1 MWPREH
7 GAWPMLLAPFLSAL
21 LLARAWHWSVPVA
34 LVAVLAAFVLREPL
48 VALGRQRW
56 VWRAEK
62 PESAKARRWLV
73 AELALLA
80 AAGGMLAL
88 RWPSGFLLMLGGL
101 AAAMTL
107 LAAWMTARNRQRSA
121 SLELAS
127 AAGLTSTCL
136 AASLSAIGRVEPWC
150 WLLWALSAAHA
161 AAGIFVVHAR
171 LEARIAARA
180 ARPEPFRFRRP
191 AYAMQLLLLAGAA
204 VCYRSLPVVSAALAL
219 SALVH
224 LATLR
229 SLRNPAALETPL
241 TRVGLRAMALSLV
254 YSALLVYGLW

>member
-48 VALGRQRW
+48 VTLGRQRW
-56 VWRAEK
+56 VWRDER
-62 PESAKARRWLV
+62 PESAKARRWLA

-80 AAGGMLAL
+80 AAGGALTFRWPLGSLLAL
-88 RWPSGFLLMLGGL
+88 GAL
-101 AAAMTL
+101 AAGMTL
-107 LAAWMTARNRQRSA
+107 LAAWMTIRNRQRSA
-121 SLELAS
+121 TLQLAS

-136 AASLSAIGRVEPWC
+136 AASLSATGRVEPWC

-180 ARPEPFRFRRP
+180 PQPEPFRFRRP
-191 AYAMQLLLLAGAA
+191 AYAMQVLLLAGAA
-204 VCYRSLPVVSAALAL
+204 ALYPSLPAVSAALAM

-229 SLRNPAALETPL
+229 SLSSPAALETPL
-241 TRVGLRAMALSLV
+241 TRVGLRAMTLSLI

>member
-56 VWRAEK
+56 VWRDRR
-62 PESAKARRWLV
+62 PESARARRWLA

-80 AAGGMLAL
+80 AAGGALAL
-88 RWPSGFLLMLGGL
+88 RWPLSFLLTLGGL
-101 AAAMTL
+101 AAGMTL
-107 LAAWMTARNRQRSA
+107 LAAWMTVRNRQRSA
-121 SLELAS
+121 PLQLAS
-127 AAGLTSTCL
+127 AVGLTSTCL
-136 AASLSAIGRVEPWC
+136 AASLSATGRVEPWC

-180 ARPEPFRFRRP
+180 PRPEPSRFRRP
-191 AYAMQLLLLAGAA
+191 AYAMQFLLLAGGAA
-204 VCYRSLPVVSAALAL
+204 LFRSLPAVSAALAM

-229 SLRNPAALETPL
+229 SLRSPTALETPL
-241 TRVGLRAMALSLV
+241 TRVGLRAMTLSLV